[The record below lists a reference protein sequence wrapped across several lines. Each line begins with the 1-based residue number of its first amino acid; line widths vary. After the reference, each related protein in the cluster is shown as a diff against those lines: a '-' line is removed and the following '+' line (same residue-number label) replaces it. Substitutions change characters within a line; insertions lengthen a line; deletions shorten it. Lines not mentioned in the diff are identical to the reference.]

1 MVDRRPLVIGVIGEG
16 DASSHLRHMAEEVGR
31 LVAERGALVVCGG
44 LRGVMEAACRGA
56 TAAGGTAIGI
66 LPGTRK
72 DDANPYVTVPLPTGM
87 GEARNVLVVRAAD
100 AIIAVG
106 GKFGTL
112 SEIALALKMGRP
124 LVGLHTWELIYEG
137 KLLRPFPVCETP
149 DEAVD
154 LALQLA
160 EREA

>member
-1 MVDRRPLVIGVIGEG
+1 MADRRPPVIGVIGEG
-16 DASSHLRHMAEEVGR
+16 DASPHLYRMAEEVGR
-31 LVAERGALVVCGG
+31 LAAGRGALVVCGG
-44 LRGVMEAACRGA
+44 LGGVMEAACRGA
-56 TAAGGTAIGI
+56 TTAGGTAIGI

-72 DDANPYVTVPLPTGM
+72 GDANPYVTVPLPTGM

-124 LVGLHTWELIYEG
+124 LVGLHTWELTHEG
-137 KLLRPFPVCETP
+137 KPLRPFPVCETP
-149 DEAVD
+149 AEAVE
-154 LALQLA
+154 LAFQLM
-160 EREA
+160 EQ